1 MVTALLRIRQG
12 KRKAR
17 QAMTA
22 ERTINQSIDR
32 PSDGY
37 ANFLAA
43 EEA

>member
-1 MVTALLRIRQG
+1 MVPALLRIRQG

-17 QAMTA
+17 QAATA

-43 EEA
+43 EVA